1 MSAFQDFG
9 PLSERRKAEK
19 QQKQRRRLIIVGVS
33 ASVLLI
39 ICVIGIVSIIYHSK
53 QNAATQP
60 SATSLVTDGLHS
72 VSKYIDMICSPTD
85 YKDACK
91 KSISKATNSSSSP
104 KDLISASVSVIG
116 DEIGKAFEH
125 SDLIKSDDPR
135 VKAAVKDCR
144 ELYGYSKDELL
155 RTLQD
160 IDAHKLDQLPD
171 KSHQL
176 RVWLSAVITYQ
187 ETCIEGF
194 PDGELKTKMR
204 NAMTAGKHL
213 TSNALAIIQKASSF
227 LSSLNIPG
235 FSRRLLPEEA
245 MEPVIR
251 KDGFPSWVSDT
262 DRRLLKGSYKN
273 NLKPNVVV
281 AKDGSG
287 DFTTISAAIDAVP
300 SKYTGRY
307 VIHVKEG
314 VYDEQVIVPRKAVNI
329 TMYGDGARKTVVT
342 GNKNFIDGTTTYKSA
357 TFAVMGDGFMAI
369 AMGFRNTAGAI
380 KHQAV
385 ALRVQSD
392 RSVFLNCRMDGYQDT
407 LYAHSMSQFY
417 RNCIIS
423 GTIDFI
429 FGDAAAVFQNCVLV
443 VRRPLDNQ
451 QNIVTAQ
458 GRADGQEA
466 TGFVLQ
472 HCRIIP
478 DGKLVPDKLRIRS
491 YLGRPWREYSHTII
505 METDIGDFISR
516 DGYLPWSGD
525 FGLKTLSYSEYKNK
539 GAGAST
545 SARVRWPGFK
555 VITNPT
561 EANKYTVTAFLNGNA
576 WIKAMRAPVRLGLYR

>member
-1 MSAFQDFG
+1 
-9 PLSERRKAEK
+9 
-19 QQKQRRRLIIVGVS
+19 
-33 ASVLLI
+33 
-39 ICVIGIVSIIYHSK
+39 
-53 QNAATQP
+53 
-60 SATSLVTDGLHS
+60 
-72 VSKYIDMICSPTD
+72 
-85 YKDACK
+85 
-91 KSISKATNSSSSP
+91 
-104 KDLISASVSVIG
+104 
-116 DEIGKAFEH
+116 
-125 SDLIKSDDPR
+125 
-135 VKAAVKDCR
+135 
-144 ELYGYSKDELL
+144 
-155 RTLQD
+155 
-160 IDAHKLDQLPD
+160 
-171 KSHQL
+171 
-176 RVWLSAVITYQ
+176 
-187 ETCIEGF
+187 
-194 PDGELKTKMR
+194 
-204 NAMTAGKHL
+204 
-213 TSNALAIIQKASSF
+213 
-227 LSSLNIPG
+227 
-235 FSRRLLPEEA
+235 
-245 MEPVIR
+245 
-251 KDGFPSWVSDT
+251 
-262 DRRLLKGSYKN
+262 
-273 NLKPNVVV
+273 
-281 AKDGSG
+281 
-287 DFTTISAAIDAVP
+287 
-300 SKYTGRY
+300 
-307 VIHVKEG
+307 
-314 VYDEQVIVPRKAVNI
+314 
-329 TMYGDGARKTVVT
+329 MYGDGARKTVVT

-555 VITNPT
+555 VITNPA